1 MPTQK
6 RKQNFGDDD
15 LKKRQKFTQNY
26 WDSLSVLWLT
36 RRALEEHEDR
46 CCCDRSSSSV
56 PTQAREISL
65 SRFAR
70 NGGPDLSDL
79 RGYSPKTLLEIGP
92 PRSSAGARSR
102 RSESKS
108 SRNSPA
114 TFSKASART
123 SAYDRNFEQQ
133 LIDHQIYPN
142 NRAAK
147 PDNWADINLRMTQP
161 RASLSPSKFS
171 EEAFEKFQKIS
182 ESTLTEAKVMNT
194 AFPIIL
200 GSNATDI
207 PSEQSLLFKH
217 LKSLTDETVVDAKPD
232 FYDGPDGSAAVAK
245 RQACYDG
252 ALGAR
257 AMTSM
262 RQYRQ
267 PPILDHK
274 ALSITT
280 AFHDSCLRL
289 YTTHITDLGSED
301 GPRYHMT
308 QLRSFAMSDTV
319 ETFREGAS
327 ALRNARDWAME
338 QREQVIKYSKHG
350 SRHG

>member
-1 MPTQK
+1 M
-6 RKQNFGDDD
+6 
-15 LKKRQKFTQNY
+15 
-26 WDSLSVLWLT
+26 
-36 RRALEEHEDR
+36 
-46 CCCDRSSSSV
+46 
-56 PTQAREISL
+56 
-65 SRFAR
+65 
-70 NGGPDLSDL
+70 GPQ
-79 RGYSPKTLLEIGP
+79 
-92 PRSSAGARSR
+92 RSSARARSR

-114 TFSKASART
+114 TSSKASART
-123 SAYDRNFEQQ
+123 SAYDRNFEQH

-161 RASLSPSKFS
+161 RASLSPSKLS

-182 ESTLTEAKVMNT
+182 ESALTEAKVMNT

-200 GSNATDI
+200 GSDATDI
-207 PSEQSLLFKH
+207 PSEQSLLFNN

-232 FYDGPDGSAAVAK
+232 FYDGSELEKIHPEIRESLSSTIIPPTLRHAPCPPNFFMKAKGPDGSAAVAK

-252 ALGAR
+252 AFGAR

-280 AFHDSCLRL
+280 TFHDSCLRL

-308 QLRSFAMSDTV
+308 QLRSFAMTDTV

-338 QREQVIKYSKHG
+338 QREQVISTANMAVGMDDSRTSASKSAFEG
-350 SRHG
+350 DASTEGGPQPSKGRNLAAPNQSAQP